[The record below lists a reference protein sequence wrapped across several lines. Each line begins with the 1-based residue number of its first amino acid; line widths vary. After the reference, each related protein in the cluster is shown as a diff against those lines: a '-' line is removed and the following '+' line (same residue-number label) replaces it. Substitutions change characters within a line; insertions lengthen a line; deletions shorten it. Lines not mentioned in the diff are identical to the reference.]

1 MDKAI
6 IYLSIYSLLIVSL
19 FVKLYSRPIDDII
32 DPELYMNNKLSEA
45 QQLKVKIHSSHH
57 SSKDI
62 KKMVQKLENGSSW
75 HEAHALLKPMGYEHH
90 IKHIDIEMMSLFIQ
104 SLTLTTGLLF
114 AYAIQSTFDYLKP
127 KNIKLTLWY
136 NFLTFT
142 TTILLFSTFIM
153 ISKHY
158 MSFRTFNEKLFF

>member
-1 MDKAI
+1 M
-6 IYLSIYSLLIVSL
+6 
-19 FVKLYSRPIDDII
+19 
-32 DPELYMNNKLSEA
+32 
-45 QQLKVKIHSSHH
+45 
-57 SSKDI
+57 
-62 KKMVQKLENGSSW
+62 
-75 HEAHALLKPMGYEHH
+75 
-90 IKHIDIEMMSLFIQ
+90 KHIDIEMMSLFIQ

-142 TTILLFSTFIM
+142 TTILLFSTIIM
-153 ISKHY
+153 TSKHY